1 MKKNFCII
9 GAGWYGL
16 HLAIELKK
24 RYNVTIF
31 EKRKNIFLGSSGFN
45 QFRAHEGF
53 HYPRSSKTIEQ
64 IKKNSIKFR
73 KQYGFGIKFFK
84 KNIYAIAKENSL
96 IDFDSYVTLIKQHRL
111 NHKIVKN
118 IQYLKN
124 VEGTIDTNEGV
135 ILNDKI
141 KKYFIKNLKKNIVF
155 NSNIKLNKKLK
166 DNFDY
171 ILDCT
176 NNELSFNDSI
186 KHDFILTIS
195 IVYKK
200 INKSNIFPTTIMDGE
215 LPSLFPYAGKKN
227 LWTLTH
233 SKYTHIKKFKFKSE
247 LEKYKNHINKKK
259 IIEIKN
265 NMEKSLKNYY
275 SNFSKDFKFTNFYFS
290 QKCLPKNKSSERLI
304 YFKKKDKVISY
315 FSPKIQ
321 NIFSAEAHLKALL
334 KNEK

>member
-24 RYNVTIF
+24 KYNVTIF
-31 EKRKNIFLGSSGFN
+31 EKKKSIFLGSSGFN

-53 HYPRSSKTIEQ
+53 HYPRSSKTIKE

-73 KQYGFGIKFFK
+73 KLYGFGIKFFK
-84 KNIYAIAKENSL
+84 KNIYAVAKENSL
-96 IDFDSYVTLIKQHRL
+96 LDFDSYVTLIKQHRL
-111 NHKIVKN
+111 NYKIVKN
-118 IQYLKN
+118 ISYLKN
-124 VEGTIDTNEGV
+124 VEGTINTNEGV

-141 KKYFIKNLKKNIVF
+141 EKYFIKNLKKNIVF

-166 DNFDY
+166 DNFNY

-176 NNELSFNDSI
+176 NNELSFNNLI
-186 KHDFILTIS
+186 KYDFILTIS
-195 IVYKK
+195 IVYEK

-233 SKYTHIKKFKFKSE
+233 SKYTHIKKFKSKLE
-247 LEKYKNHINKKK
+247 LEKYKSHINKRT
-259 IIEIKN
+259 IIEIKS

-275 SNFSKDFKFTNFYFS
+275 PKFLKDFKFTNYYFY
-290 QKCLPKNKSSERLI
+290 QKCLPRKKSSKRLV
-304 YFKKKDKVISY
+304 YFKKKKKIISY

-321 NIFSAEAHLKALL
+321 NIFSAETHLKALL
-334 KNEK
+334 KNE

>member
-24 RYNVTIF
+24 KYNVTIF
-31 EKRKNIFLGSSGFN
+31 EKHKDIFLGSSGFN

-53 HYPRSSKTIEQ
+53 HYPRSSKTIEE

-73 KQYGFGIKFFK
+73 KQYSFGLKFYK
-84 KNIYAIAKENSL
+84 KNIYAIAKESSLLDFNSYL
-96 IDFDSYVTLIKQHRL
+96 TLIKKQRL
-111 NHKIVKN
+111 KHKIIQN
-118 IQYLKN
+118 IPYLKN
-124 VEGTIDTNEGV
+124 VEGIIDTNEGV

-141 KKYFIKNLKKNIVF
+141 KKYFLKNLKKNIVF
-155 NSNIKLNKKLK
+155 NTNVKLNKELTK
-166 DNFDY
+166 NFDY

-176 NNELSFNDSI
+176 NNELSFNNLI
-186 KHDFILTIS
+186 KHNLVLTIS

-200 INKSNIFPTTIMDGE
+200 TTRSNIFPTTIMDGE
-215 LPSLFPYAGKKN
+215 LPSLFPYAGKKD

-233 SKYTHIKKFKFKSE
+233 SKYTHIKNFKSRAE
-247 LEKYKNHINKKK
+247 LEKYKKKITRKK

-265 NMEKSLKNYY
+265 NMENSLKNFYP
-275 SNFSKDFKFTNFYFS
+275 NFTKDFKFKNYYFS
-290 QKCLPKNKSSERLI
+290 QKCLPKNKSSERLV
-304 YFKKKDKVISY
+304 YFKKQNKIISY

-321 NIFSAEAHLKALL
+321 NIFSAEVHLKALL
-334 KNEK
+334 SNEK

>member
-16 HLAIELKK
+16 HLASELKK
-24 RYNVTIF
+24 KYNVTIF
-31 EKRKNIFLGSSGFN
+31 EKEKSIFLGSSGFN

-53 HYPRSSKTIEQ
+53 HYPRSSKTIKE
-64 IKKNSIKFR
+64 IKKNSMKFK
-73 KQYGFGIKFFK
+73 KQYGFGIILYK
-84 KNIYAIAKENSL
+84 KNIYAVAKENSL
-96 IDFDSYVTLIKQHRL
+96 LDFDSYVTLIKKHSL
-111 NHKIVKN
+111 NFKIEKN
-118 IQYLKN
+118 IPYLKN
-124 VEGTIDTNEGV
+124 VEGTINTNEGV
-135 ILNDKI
+135 ILNEKI
-141 KKYFIKNLKKNIVF
+141 EKYFIKNLKKNIVF

-166 DNFDY
+166 NNFNY

-176 NNELSFNDSI
+176 NNELSFNNLI

-233 SKYTHIKKFKFKSE
+233 SKYTHIKKFKSKLE
-247 LEKYKNHINKKK
+247 LEKYKNHINKKT
-259 IIEIKN
+259 IIKIKN
-265 NMEKSLKNYY
+265 DMEKSLKNYY
-275 SNFSKDFKFTNFYFS
+275 PEFLKDFKFTNYYFS
-290 QKCLPKNKSSERLI
+290 QKCLPKNKSSERLV
-304 YFKKKDKVISY
+304 YFKKKDNVISY

-321 NIFSAEAHLKALL
+321 NIFSAEKHLKALL
-334 KNEK
+334 KNE